1 MSTSGSSEG
10 TVSLQSCW
18 NSKPEGEMNE
28 KCYRVLEKRNRT
40 LPERVQIGEG
50 DTEKEGKP
58 TCGYLLL
65 QKTRSRNGDSWWW

>member
-40 LPERVQIGEG
+40 FPERVQIGEG
-50 DTEKEGKP
+50 DTEKEGKANLWVL
-58 TCGYLLL
+58 TTTED
-65 QKTRSRNGDSWWW
+65 KVWEWR

>member
-1 MSTSGSSEG
+1 
-10 TVSLQSCW
+10 
-18 NSKPEGEMNE
+18 MNE
-28 KCYRVLEKRNRT
+28 KCYHVLEKRNRT

-65 QKTRSRNGDSWWW
+65 QKTRSRNGDSWWL